1 MSGVADAVVI
11 GAGVM
16 GASIAY
22 HLAKAG
28 VRKVVVVEKR
38 FKAAGATGKSSG
50 LVRMHYD
57 NEPECRLVWVSFAY
71 FRNWSEVVGG
81 DCGFRRTGFLRIV
94 PRELADR
101 LRANVAM
108 QQRIGIQTEVIS
120 AEEVARLVP
129 SMCTDDF
136 DIAAYEPNSGYADP
150 TTTAT
155 AFLERAQEMGVCLLQ
170 ETTVTGIRTQAG
182 RVSRVVTE
190 RGMITTPI
198 VVNAAGAWGARI
210 GAMVGVQ
217 LPIQG
222 WRHQVVYLQRPPEL
236 AEPHPAMIDDITAQY
251 FRPETGQLTLVGLED
266 GNEVGVEPDSYR
278 EGMDVEFVP
287 TVAQRICRRIPAMS
301 GAGVVSGQAGCDG
314 LTPDQ
319 RAIMDQAGPEGFY
332 MAVGFSGTGF
342 KISPAVGAGMAE
354 LITKGAAETVDI
366 TPFRLSRYA
375 EGKPLV
381 GKHPYGGIWKD
392 EAAGKPG

>member
-1 MSGVADAVVI
+1 MSEVADAVVI
-11 GAGVM
+11 GAGVI

-38 FKAAGATGKSSG
+38 FQAAGATGKSSG

-57 NEPECRLVWVSFAY
+57 NEPECRLAWVSFGY

-81 DCGFRRTGFLRIV
+81 DCGFQGTGFLRIV

-108 QQRIGIQTEVIS
+108 QQRLGIQTELIS

-150 TTTAT
+150 TTTA
-155 AFLERAQEMGVCLLQ
+155 ASFLERARGMGVRLLQ
-170 ETTVTGIRTQAG
+170 ETTVTGIHTQAG
-182 RVSRVVTE
+182 RVSQVVTD
-190 RGMITTPI
+190 GGVITTPI

-210 GAMVGVQ
+210 GAMVGVE

-222 WRHQVVYLQRPPEL
+222 WRHQVIYLQRPAEL
-236 AEPHPAMIDDITAQY
+236 AEPHPAVIDDITAQY

-266 GNEVGVEPDSYR
+266 GNEVGVDPDNYR
-278 EGMDVEFVP
+278 EGMDLEFVP
-287 TVAQRICRRIPAMS
+287 RAGQRICRRIPAMS

-332 MAVGFSGTGF
+332 VAVGFSGTGF
-342 KISPAVGAGMAE
+342 KISPAVGACMAE
-354 LITKGAAETVDI
+354 LISKGRAETED
-366 TPFRLSRYA
+366 TAPFRLSRYA

-381 GKHPYGGIWKD
+381 GEHPYGEIWR
-392 EAAGKPG
+392 